1 MSVTVK
7 WGRDRLAFAL
17 PPKDTPLSAIRQSL
31 REYTQLHAFK
41 LVHKGAV
48 LTDDQATIAQYHIT
62 AGSVLM
68 LIPTADDAL
77 HQPQAPSSQ
86 ESALLATVSTELATL
101 RSTLLPELN
110 QLLAAGLSSQFP
122 AKDYLRL
129 GELLLQSLL
138 RLDALAPERD
148 WEQARKHRKDAVKEV
163 QGLLDALDETIAAR
177 KAAGLQ

>member
-31 REYTQLHAFK
+31 REYTQLHSFK

-48 LTDDQATIAQYHIT
+48 LKDDQAPISHYHIA

-68 LIPTADDAL
+68 LLPTADDV
-77 HQPQAPSSQ
+77 PVMPSSQ
-86 ESALLATVSTELATL
+86 ESALLTTISTELATV
-101 RSTLLPELN
+101 RSSLVPELN
-110 QLLAAGLSSQFP
+110 QLLAAGISSQAP

-138 RLDALAPERD
+138 RLDGLAPETG
-148 WEQARKHRKDAVKEV
+148 QARQQRKEAVKEI
-163 QGLLDALDETIAAR
+163 QALLDALDETIAAR